1 MECSPLGGVEKPKNA
16 IYVILSEAKN
26 LRISI
31 SYRDEI
37 LCPAFGEAQNDTFS
51 TSPLGEPNKS
61 LLSFAKFLVKLK
73 SQIPTTAGLDTPKRK
88 TITEP

>member
-1 MECSPLGGVEKPKNA
+1 MGLLKNPKNA

-37 LCPAFGEAQNDTFS
+37 LRPAFGEAQNDTFS
-51 TSPLGEPNKS
+51 TH
-61 LLSFAKFLVKLK
+61 LSCLRAPIWVLRELRVKG
-73 SQIPTTAGLDTPKRK
+73 SRS
-88 TITEP
+88 